1 MKKKIVAITANTGWY
16 IYNFRKNTILALI
29 EQGYEVIVCAP
40 SDKYSSSIEELGC
53 IYVPLMIDQN
63 GKNPLKDLLTLFRF
77 YKVFEKYKVD
87 VALNFTPK
95 NNIYSTIAAKLLNI
109 KVINNIAGLGVAFS
123 SKNFL
128 NLVVRNLYK
137 YSQQNADFIFFQ
149 NKEDATVFKNFGIK
163 DSNTDILPGS
173 GVDLRRFNVCPPHT
187 DNVVR
192 FALVARMLI
201 DKGVMQFIESAE
213 ILKSKYSH
221 RVEFLLVGFLDDDNP
236 RAVPSSVIEKWTNK
250 GIVKYLGVSDFIEDI
265 VSNVDCV
272 VLPSF
277 YREGVPKSLLE
288 AAAMGR
294 PLITTDSIGCKE
306 TVINNVTG
314 YLCKPRSVSDLCAK
328 MEKIISM
335 SKEDKIK
342 MGLAGR
348 QYIER
353 NFDERI
359 VIDKYINVLNSFFE

>member
-1 MKKKIVAITANTGWY
+1 
-16 IYNFRKNTILALI
+16 
-29 EQGYEVIVCAP
+29 
-40 SDKYSSSIEELGC
+40 
-53 IYVPLMIDQN
+53 
-63 GKNPLKDLLTLFRF
+63 
-77 YKVFEKYKVD
+77 
-87 VALNFTPK
+87 
-95 NNIYSTIAAKLLNI
+95 NI
-109 KVINNIAGLGVAFS
+109 KVINNIAGLGTAFS

-128 NLVVRNLYK
+128 NLVAINLYK
-137 YSQQNADFIFFQ
+137 YSQKKADFIFFQ
-149 NKEDATVFKNFGIK
+149 NKEDAIIFKSFGINE
-163 DSNTDILPGS
+163 SNTDILPGS
-173 GVDLRRFNVCPPHT
+173 GVDLRRFNVCPVHT

-192 FALVARMLI
+192 FALVARMLV
-201 DKGVMQFIESAE
+201 DKGVMQYIECAE
-213 ILKSKYSH
+213 NLKSKYGN
-221 RVEFLLVGFLDDDNP
+221 RVEFLLVGFLDDNNP
-236 RAVPSSVIEKWTNK
+236 RAVHSSIIEKWTNK
-250 GIVKYLGVSDFIEDI
+250 DIVKYLGVSDSIEDI

-314 YLCKPRSVSDLCAK
+314 YLCEPRSVSDLCAK

-335 SKEDKIK
+335 SKEDKVK

-359 VIDKYINVLNSFFE
+359 VVDKYLNVISDFFE